1 MSLRTVL
8 TAAMSILAVLAMLA
22 AGSLI
27 VLTSYLH
34 RSASELRAG
43 IESVHFVEEAQVDL
57 LIHSRAVDPVVRAEI
72 EQRIRRGITGARR
85 YITSDHEG
93 EVLAGVEQ
101 RLNTYLAD
109 GRTTEA
115 PWEPRSDAK
124 GGSNQLEQ
132 AFVALEELVEV
143 NLTQARE
150 TEALAARWD
159 RIGNILGT
167 TVAAVLIAGV
177 SGILLWIRAIAFKP
191 IFDVATAMR
200 RFGAGEKEAKVRE
213 VGLVEL
219 REIAQRFNEMATSL
233 RRQHERQ
240 MAFLAGVAHDLR
252 NPLSALS
259 MSTAIV
265 SPDKPLPPEARIR
278 STMALVRRQVER
290 LERMVG
296 DFLDTAR
303 IEAGQLELKIEPCD
317 ACQLARNVVE
327 LFQATSSAHTI
338 RYEGQDEPMVLCIDP
353 ARIEQILNNLVSNAI
368 KYSPAGG
375 EVIVRVERQTEHVI
389 ISVADRGLG
398 ISLEEQPRLFEPFRR
413 AGSPA
418 SGIPG
423 MGLGLFVCRR
433 IAEAH
438 GGRIELESEPG
449 SGSTFSV
456 RLPLAAVS

>member
-8 TAAMSILAVLAMLA
+8 TVAMSILAALAMLA

-27 VLTSYLH
+27 VLTDYLH
-34 RSASELRAG
+34 RSAAELRAG

-72 EQRIRRGITGARR
+72 EQRIRQRIIGARR
-85 YITSDHEG
+85 YVTSDHEG
-93 EVLAGVEQ
+93 EILAAVEQ
-101 RLNTYLAD
+101 RLNSYLAD
-109 GRTTEA
+109 VRTPEA
-115 PWEPRSDAK
+115 PLEPRREAK
-124 GGSNQLEQ
+124 GVSDQLEQ
-132 AFVALEELVEV
+132 AFVALEQLVEV

-150 TEALAARWD
+150 IEALAARWD
-159 RIGNILGT
+159 RIGNTLGT
-167 TVAAVLIAGV
+167 TVAVALIAGI
-177 SGILLWIRAIAFKP
+177 SGILLWIRALAFRP

-200 RFGAGEKEAKVRE
+200 RFGAGEKEARVRE
-213 VGLVEL
+213 VGPVEL
-219 REIAQRFNEMATSL
+219 REIAQRFNEMAESL
-233 RRQHERQ
+233 RRQQERQ

-252 NPLSALS
+252 NPLGALS

-265 SPDKPLPPEARIR
+265 SPEKPLPPEARIR
-278 STMALVRRQVER
+278 STMELVRRQVGR

-296 DFLDTAR
+296 DFLDTVR
-303 IEAGQLELKIEPCD
+303 IEAGQLELKLEPCD

-327 LFQATSSAHTI
+327 LFQATSSAHTV
-338 RYEGQDEPMVLCIDP
+338 RYEGQAEPMVLRIDP

-375 EVIVRVERQTEHVI
+375 EVTVGVERQAEHVI
-389 ISVADRGLG
+389 ISVSDRGLG
-398 ISLEEQPRLFEPFRR
+398 ISPEDQPRLFEPFRR
-413 AGSPA
+413 AGSTA

-438 GGRIELESEPG
+438 GGRIELKSEPG

-456 RLPLAAVS
+456 RLPV

>member
-8 TAAMSILAVLAMLA
+8 TAAMSILTALAMLA

-27 VLTSYLH
+27 VLTTYLN
-34 RSASELRAG
+34 RSVTELRAG

-72 EQRIRRGITGARR
+72 EQRIRRRIADASLHL
-85 YITSDHEG
+85 TSEHEG
-93 EVLAGVEQ
+93 EVFARVEQ
-101 RLNTYLAD
+101 RLNTYLAG
-109 GRTTEA
+109 GRTKEA
-115 PWEPRSDAK
+115 PSEPRSDAQ
-124 GGSNQLEQ
+124 GGSDQIEQ

-159 RIGNILGT
+159 SIGNMLGT
-167 TVAAVLIAGV
+167 SVAAILLAGV
-177 SGILLWIRAIAFKP
+177 SGILLWIRAIAFRP

-200 RFGAGEKEAKVRE
+200 RFGGHYVPAKVRE
-213 VGLVEL
+213 VGPVEL
-219 REIAQRFNEMATSL
+219 REIAQRFNEMAASL

-252 NPLSALS
+252 NPLSALT

-327 LFQATSSAHTI
+327 LFQATSGAHTI
-338 RYEGQDEPMVLCIDP
+338 HYEGQDEPMVLHLDP

-375 EVIVRVERQTEHVI
+375 EVLVRVERQAEHVI
-389 ISVADRGLG
+389 ISVSDRGLG
-398 ISLEEQPRLFEPFRR
+398 ISPEEQPRLFEPFRR

-449 SGSTFSV
+449 NGSTFRV
-456 RLPLAAVS
+456 LLPR

>member
-233 RRQHERQ
+233 RRQHE
-240 MAFLAGVAHDLR
+240 
-252 NPLSALS
+252 
-259 MSTAIV
+259 
-265 SPDKPLPPEARIR
+265 
-278 STMALVRRQVER
+278 
-290 LERMVG
+290 
-296 DFLDTAR
+296 
-303 IEAGQLELKIEPCD
+303 
-317 ACQLARNVVE
+317 
-327 LFQATSSAHTI
+327 
-338 RYEGQDEPMVLCIDP
+338 
-353 ARIEQILNNLVSNAI
+353 
-368 KYSPAGG
+368 
-375 EVIVRVERQTEHVI
+375 
-389 ISVADRGLG
+389 
-398 ISLEEQPRLFEPFRR
+398 
-413 AGSPA
+413 
-418 SGIPG
+418 
-423 MGLGLFVCRR
+423 
-433 IAEAH
+433 
-438 GGRIELESEPG
+438 
-449 SGSTFSV
+449 
-456 RLPLAAVS
+456 

>member
-8 TAAMSILAVLAMLA
+8 TAAMSILAALAMLA

-27 VLTSYLH
+27 VLTRYLH
-34 RSASELRAG
+34 GSAMELRAG

-57 LIHSRAVDPVVRAEI
+57 LIHSRAEDPVVRAEI
-72 EQRIRRGITGARR
+72 EQRIRRRIKDASG
-85 YITSDHEG
+85 YVTSDHEG
-93 EVLAGVEQ
+93 EVLARVEQ
-101 RLNTYLAD
+101 RLDTYLAN

-115 PWEPRSDAK
+115 PSKPRSDAK
-124 GGSNQLEQ
+124 AGSDQLEQ
-132 AFVALEELVEV
+132 AFVALEQLVEV
-143 NLTQARE
+143 NLTQAQE

-159 RIGNILGT
+159 GIGNALGT

-177 SGILLWIRAIAFKP
+177 SGILLWIRALAFRP

-200 RFGAGEKEAKVRE
+200 RFGEGEKEVKVRE
-213 VGLVEL
+213 VGPVEL
-219 REIAQRFNEMATSL
+219 REIAQRFNEMAASL

-252 NPLSALS
+252 NPLSALT
-259 MSTAIV
+259 MSIAIV
-265 SPDKPLPPEARIR
+265 SPDKPLPPEARVR

-303 IEAGQLELKIEPCD
+303 IEAGQLELKMEPCD

-338 RYEGQDEPMVLCIDP
+338 RYEGQDEPMVLRLDP

-375 EVIVRVERQTEHVI
+375 EVLVRVERQTEHVI
-389 ISVADRGLG
+389 ISVSDRGLG
-398 ISLEEQPRLFEPFRR
+398 ISPEEQPRLFEPFRR
-413 AGSPA
+413 AGSSA

-449 SGSTFSV
+449 NGSTFRV
-456 RLPLAAVS
+456 LLPL